1 MRQLPRPLG
10 YPGTYGVWGPA
21 ELVPVDSV
29 EQAGWNDY
37 YLNPSRSPVFLCQVI
52 PHFPAGCV
60 PGTTGP
66 FRTIGSSNSG
76 FWNPHD
82 GSNAIGAPPPL
93 PVYLF
98 DVFDTS
104 VLSQLTISG
113 PTETRPAGTGGNST
127 ITLTAKATSGGS
139 PKPGA
144 TISFAVEVTPNSG
157 GHQHHDIARPKGKL
171 SAVQGTTD
179 ANGEVKLTFT
189 APEVAGIHT
198 IKATCATCSNTSASR
213 EIQVKVPDLVPISP
227 SPPVNADG
235 SYAYALTSVDGIHA
249 GQGRYHKNQ
258 YYLTAQ
264 ARQNLRALIDS
275 FAAAGWGTVALN
287 DASLYWGGRYD
298 INGDWIAPHRGHR
311 DGREIDISFSRAG
324 NPISKIKQKVF
335 YKKFCEEKAVE
346 ASFSIL
352 HHYVANPHYHVYLE
366 KQRSCHRMEK

>member
-66 FRTIGSSNSG
+66 FRYIGSSNAG
-76 FWNPHD
+76 CWNPHD

-127 ITLTAKATSGGS
+127 ITLTAKATSGGF

-157 GHQHHDIARPKGKL
+157 GHQHHDVARPKGAL

-189 APEVAGIHT
+189 APEVAGIQT
-198 IKATCATCSNTSASR
+198 IGGCRSRCRTCCRSHPTRHKTQMAATCT
-213 EIQVKVPDLVPISP
+213 L
-227 SPPVNADG
+227 
-235 SYAYALTSVDGIHA
+235 
-249 GQGRYHKNQ
+249 
-258 YYLTAQ
+258 
-264 ARQNLRALIDS
+264 
-275 FAAAGWGTVALN
+275 
-287 DASLYWGGRYD
+287 
-298 INGDWIAPHRGHR
+298 
-311 DGREIDISFSRAG
+311 
-324 NPISKIKQKVF
+324 
-335 YKKFCEEKAVE
+335 
-346 ASFSIL
+346 
-352 HHYVANPHYHVYLE
+352 
-366 KQRSCHRMEK
+366 